1 MDKTKRSYS
10 CSYCKKQGHN
20 IGNCKEKITNLDQK
34 MIEIGVFDLV
44 LFTFGSIE
52 MLLENKTLLQMELYQ
67 LTEKELKILMR
78 VNGETLK
85 LTKSGMMNKLYLI
98 YYFNRIMY
106 GTVSNLNQITQEVK
120 NYPKEKFE
128 KYSRILISHNGGEFS
143 NDIKKIY
150 RKLYPEPIKA
160 NIKIISTPRNC
171 NKTKKECPICYDEV
185 NASEQI
191 QTNCNHVYCAGCIEG
206 FLEKEIQKTEDTPC
220 VSCPMCRSEITTLEM
235 SVEKTMSIQKYCV
248 PPAPAEAQPESQ
260 SQTPIKTED
269 YRESGLYS
277 LISNMVGF

>member
-1 MDKTKRSYS
+1 M
-10 CSYCKKQGHN
+10 
-20 IGNCKEKITNLDQK
+20 
-34 MIEIGVFDLV
+34 
-44 LFTFGSIE
+44 
-52 MLLENKTLLQMELYQ
+52 
-67 LTEKELKILMR
+67 LMR
-78 VNGETLK
+78 VNGEKINLLPK
-85 LTKSGMMNKLYLI
+85 NAMMNKLYLI

-106 GTVSNLNQITQEVK
+106 RTVSNLNEITQEVK

-128 KYSRILISHNGGEFS
+128 KYSRMLISHNGDEFS

-171 NKTKKECPICYDEV
+171 NKPKKDCPICYDEV

-206 FLEKEIQKTEDTPC
+206 FLEKETQKTEDTLC
-220 VSCPMCRSEITTLEM
+220 VSCPMCRSEITSLEI
-235 SVEKTMSIQKYCV
+235 SVENFNSIQKYCV
-248 PPAPAEAQPESQ
+248 PQSQ
-260 SQTPIKTED
+260 SQSQSQSQLPIKTED

-277 LISNMVGF
+277 LISNMVGL